1 MGVMPQ
7 RLSVCANL
15 ALSGGLTSAVLA
27 GVQTKAGL
35 HEEVM
40 CVSLQHARG
49 ARHAGVYNAEISPGL
64 VDSGHCIC
72 TGLRFVVIAS
82 VI

>member
-1 MGVMPQ
+1 M
-7 RLSVCANL
+7 
-15 ALSGGLTSAVLA
+15 LA

-40 CVSLQHARG
+40 CVSLQHACG
-49 ARHAGVYNAEISPGL
+49 ARHAGVYIAEISPGL

-72 TGLRFVVIAS
+72 TRLRLAVIAS
-82 VI
+82 AI